1 MGKRL
6 VIGRGLGGATGIFA
20 PLLPSGCPLAGLK
33 SFPPA
38 PAAAQPVVAAQAQ
51 PVADRSRGEGFEL
64 LAFAPRPTGPAAI
77 NGLISKYASVYNVPE
92 SLVHRVV
99 KRESS
104 YNPAARN
111 GPYWGLMQIR
121 HDTAKS
127 MGYKGDAA
135 GLLDAETNL
144 KYAVKYLRGAYIV
157 GGYSEGAAM
166 RNYASGYYY
175 DAKRQGLLKE
185 AGLR

>member
-6 VIGRGLGGATGIFA
+6 VIGRGLGVAIFA
-20 PLLPSGCPLAGLK
+20 PLLLSGCSMAGLK
-33 SFPPA
+33 SFAPA
-38 PAAAQPVVAAQAQ
+38 PAAAKPVVVAKAE
-51 PVADRSRGEGFEL
+51 PVAERSSGDEFEL
-64 LAFAPRPTGPAAI
+64 LAFAPQPTGPAAI

>member
-6 VIGRGLGGATGIFA
+6 VIGRGLGVATAIFA
-20 PLLPSGCPLAGLK
+20 ALLLSGCSMAGLK
-33 SFPPA
+33 SFAPA
-38 PAAAQPVVAAQAQ
+38 PAAAKPVVVAKAE
-51 PVADRSRGEGFEL
+51 PVAERSSGDEFEL
-64 LAFAPRPTGPAAI
+64 LAFAPQPTGPAAI

-135 GLLDAETNL
+135 GLLGAETNL
-144 KYAVKYLRGAYIV
+144 KIAGKYLPGAYRKP
-157 GGYSEGAAM
+157 GCAEPP
-166 RNYASGYYY
+166 
-175 DAKRQGLLKE
+175 GLP
-185 AGLR
+185 GPSH